1 MRQDVKG
8 QGNGL
13 TGSNSV
19 LRYLHGQNVE
29 LCANLL
35 RISVIRIKSSM
46 SDLQNTQQDY
56 PPLERSDNIEF
67 LKFHKM

>member
-13 TGSNSV
+13 IGGSSI

-29 LCANLL
+29 LCANFL
-35 RISVIRIKSSM
+35 RISVIRIKTSM
-46 SDLQNTQQDY
+46 PDLQNTQQDY
-56 PPLERSDNIEF
+56 YQLESSDNIKF
-67 LKFHKM
+67 LKFQKM